1 MMVFMLASITDREL
15 FRFHFNLFGFSIGF
29 GLNSMEVIIPL
40 AAVITDLAMFYA
52 LQSRLPVEKE
62 QIGLHLFLPFAVT
75 LTIGFTLRNIQGDMT
90 GWLLLFITGGLLFLV
105 LLFEYIN
112 CDPSSSGKSLSVI
125 VLDSL
130 CYAVFLLFIIALRAN
145 LSRLVITIPAVFIL
159 CFVVSLKIFS
169 SHVIS
174 WNILML
180 SAVTGIVICFADTGL
195 HYWPVNIISY
205 GSLMFFWYYT
215 FTNLIIG
222 SDRNEPVKKTLMR
235 ILPVYMVPARFHQME
250 ELPLS
255 SSGMRG
261 RMNSPI
267 GEIFGNP
274 RTSIVA
280 THGIDGHNANAA
292 DTTPANTANTA
303 ASIATRIKT
312 PHRCQGA
319 TPAAANSTV
328 MRLMPHA
335 RHALTR

>member
-1 MMVFMLASITDREL
+1 MEKRTPGLYFSTLTGIIMMVFMLASITDREL
-15 FRFHFNLFGFSIGF
+15 FRFHFNLFGFSVGF

-145 LSRLVITIPAVFIL
+145 ISRLVITIPAVFIL

-174 WNILML
+174 WNVLML

-235 ILPVYMVPARFHQME
+235 ILPADFPAILIMAYA
-250 ELPLS
+250 L
-255 SSGMRG
+255 
-261 RMNSPI
+261 I
-267 GEIFGNP
+267 
-274 RTSIVA
+274 
-280 THGIDGHNANAA
+280 
-292 DTTPANTANTA
+292 
-303 ASIATRIKT
+303 
-312 PHRCQGA
+312 
-319 TPAAANSTV
+319 
-328 MRLMPHA
+328 RL
-335 RHALTR
+335 